1 VNAPLREL
9 CTTGE
14 LLNQIAI
21 DKEGMCSW
29 IEVAKVQLAL
39 QQRSVDTIFEMQSR
53 IDVLEKALDYISQR
67 RVMDGVTAISMRAV
81 AGAALK
87 GVLSS

>member
-1 VNAPLREL
+1 MNAPLREL

-14 LLNQIAI
+14 MLNQIPI
-21 DKEGMCSW
+21 DSEGMCSW
-29 IEVAKVQLAL
+29 IDVANVQLAL
-39 QQRSVDTIFEMQSR
+39 QQRSADTIFELQSR
-53 IDVLEKALDYISQR
+53 IEVLERALIYISQR
-67 RVMDGVTAISMRAV
+67 RVMDGVSAISMRAV

>member
-1 VNAPLREL
+1 MNAPLREL

-14 LLNQIAI
+14 MLNRIPI
-21 DKEGMCSW
+21 DSEGMCSW
-29 IEVAKVQLAL
+29 IDVAKVQLAL
-39 QQRSVDTIFEMQSR
+39 QQRSVDTIFELQSR
-53 IDVLEKALDYISQR
+53 IEVLEQALIYISQR
-67 RVMDGVTAISMRAV
+67 RVMDGVSAISMRAV

>member
-1 VNAPLREL
+1 MNAPLREF
-9 CTTGE
+9 TTGE

-21 DKEGMCSW
+21 DSNGMCSW
-29 IEVAKVQLAL
+29 IEVAKVQLIL
-39 QQRSVDTIFEMQSR
+39 QQRSVDSIFELQSR
-53 IDVLEKALDYISQR
+53 IDVLEDALTYISQR
-67 RVMDGVTAISMRAV
+67 RVMDGVSAINMRAV